1 VEKNTK
7 CAMGENDL
15 KSPIDLAIEHK
26 KHLPW
31 GYIITIFSILVLPF
45 WIGRNTALLYAS
57 IPKLSPVF
65 YLFLG
70 QISTLA
76 ALLALILLVAV
87 KNKKQMFIIFAI
99 CFSIVQFLCG
109 FAFLKVN
116 YYDSTQIVFGDRAN
130 LANAVS
136 IGIIASGAAF
146 IVYIL
151 FILIA
156 YIAIPRVS
164 KYVWITRAKYNW
176 IFFLGLQII
185 SSIFIFNIPLIWELI
200 K

>member
-1 VEKNTK
+1 MQTQN
-7 CAMGENDL
+7 L
-15 KSPIDLAIEHK
+15 KSPIDLEIEHK

-45 WIGRNTALLYAS
+45 WIGRNTALLYAK
-57 IPKLSPVF
+57 IPNLNPVF

-70 QISTLA
+70 QISALA
-76 ALLALILLVAV
+76 ALLALILLIAV
-87 KNKKQMFIIFAI
+87 KNKKAMFVVFSI
-99 CFSIVQFLCG
+99 CFSAVQFLCG

-130 LANAVS
+130 LANAIS

-146 IVYIL
+146 IIYIL
-151 FILIA
+151 FILVA
-156 YIAIPRVS
+156 YIVISRQS
-164 KYVWITRAKYNW
+164 KWVWITRTKYNW
-176 IFFLGLQII
+176 LFFIILQIVE
-185 SSIFIFNIPLIWELI
+185 FIFLFNMPAVWQLI